1 MSYPLAWRRHGATAP
16 LVLMAGAH
24 AGTGG
29 SGLRRARSLQ
39 PPDRDVVIETSDTD
53 DAGGSG
59 GTRFPAPE
67 AVN

>member
-16 LVLMAGAH
+16 LVLMLVLMLVLAVAACGVR
-24 AGTGG
+24 G
-29 SGLRRARSLQ
+29 SLQ